1 MPFYNA
7 KDALLQRKRCPFTTQ
22 KVPFRSAKGHLLYFH
37 QPRPLFIC
45 GTSQARSQLTVILK
59 EWKQRDDTTI
69 GQIMQDV
76 QDELKQY
83 PECKVYLST
92 PPVIPGLGTSGGFE
106 MQLEA
111 RGDATY
117 DDLVRATWEK
127 PFIP

>member
-1 MPFYNA
+1 
-7 KDALLQRKRCPFTTQ
+7 
-22 KVPFRSAKGHLLYFH
+22 
-37 QPRPLFIC
+37 
-45 GTSQARSQLTVILK
+45 
-59 EWKQRDDTTI
+59 
-69 GQIMQDV
+69 MQDV

-117 DDLVRATWEK
+117 DDLVRATDTLMYYASQRKEFAGLLLRCRLKYLSCISMLTVIKSNCRECRWQMSSL
-127 PFIP
+127 P

>member
-1 MPFYNA
+1 
-7 KDALLQRKRCPFTTQ
+7 
-22 KVPFRSAKGHLLYFH
+22 
-37 QPRPLFIC
+37 
-45 GTSQARSQLTVILK
+45 
-59 EWKQRDDTTI
+59 
-69 GQIMQDV
+69 MQDV

-117 DDLVRATWEK
+117 DDLVRATDT
-127 PFIP
+127 FDVLCFAT